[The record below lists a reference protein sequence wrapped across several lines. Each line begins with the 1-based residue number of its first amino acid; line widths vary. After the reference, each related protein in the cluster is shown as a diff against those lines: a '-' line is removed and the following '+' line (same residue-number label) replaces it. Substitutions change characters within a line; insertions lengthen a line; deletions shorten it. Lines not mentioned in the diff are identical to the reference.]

1 MAKSIPFTNT
11 ECERPNSEQTMG
23 NIQLCGRNQDGSN
36 QDESSSKSDDALL
49 DVSDARGSPQP
60 MPRPLHSASTIENA
74 RYSVNQSPRP
84 DHANDDRHFV
94 INEGSRLRVF
104 AVFDGHDGSKAS
116 EFVCEYMKQFF
127 ENQFLSE
134 VESGRSTIDDILK
147 NVFLKTE
154 KAFFKSIEAFI
165 EEKRTI
171 QATIP
176 GVSYK

>member
-1 MAKSIPFTNT
+1 MAKPIPCTNT
-11 ECERPNSEQTMG
+11 EIEGPNSEQTMG
-23 NIQLCGRNQDGSN
+23 NLQLCGTNQDGSS
-36 QDESSSKSDDALL
+36 QDGSSLKSDDALL

-94 INEGSRLRVF
+94 INEGSQLRVF

-127 ENQFLSE
+127 ENQFLSK
-134 VESGRSTIDDILK
+134 VESGELIHDILQDA
-147 NVFLKTE
+147 FLKTE
-154 KAFFKSIEAFI
+154 DAFFKRIKAFI
-165 EEKRTI
+165 EEKKAI
-171 QATIP
+171 QANIP